1 MRILASTIFTSLF
14 LYTGAIQANHVKAF
28 GYEINYSAFSAGQI
42 DNDLVLRHKL
52 GFSKKDI
59 VVNINI
65 LPKQKLDKVM
75 LNGSAKTLF
84 GEITGLNFK
93 KILEGN
99 TVFYLA
105 SLEKNEEDFVSFDI
119 EIMLPDRQK
128 IPIKF
133 VRRYD

>member
-1 MRILASTIFTSLF
+1 LRILASTIFTSLF

>member
-1 MRILASTIFTSLF
+1 MRILASTIIASLF
-14 LYTGAIQANHVKAF
+14 LYTGSIQANRIKAF
-28 GYEINYSAFSAGQI
+28 GYEINYSAFSASQI
-42 DNDLVLRHKL
+42 DNDSALRHKL

-65 LPKQKLDKVM
+65 LPNQKLDKAM
-75 LNGSAKTLF
+75 LTGSAKNLF
-84 GEITGLNFK
+84 GDVTELNFK

-105 SLEKNEEDFVSFDI
+105 SLETNEEDFVSFNI
-119 EIMLPDRQK
+119 EITLPDKQK

-133 VRRYD
+133 LRRYD